1 MQETT
6 YFRGLR
12 DTSYSLSLKK
22 VEERI
27 STGIPGLDP
36 LIEGGL
42 QRGDFVLLLG
52 GIGSGKT
59 IFSTQ
64 FVYNAAKNLN
74 EPAVFATFEEDI
86 KSLKRNMMNFGMDLS
101 ALESQKKL
109 KLIDLDVLEGRGLS
123 SNIQVL
129 LEALDEVKGKRLV
142 VDSLTAFLAGTGEKF
157 DYTFMM
163 HLIYKT
169 LKREGITTLMTASR
183 QFSKVQET
191 GVEEFVADGIFQLET
206 YVSAAM
212 ETKIRFLVK
221 KLRGTE
227 NDRKY
232 HSLAFTPNGIS
243 ILAFSD

>member
-1 MQETT
+1 
-6 YFRGLR
+6 
-12 DTSYSLSLKK
+12 LSSKK
-22 VEERI
+22 TEERVP
-27 STGIPGLDP
+27 TGIQGLDP

-42 QRGDFVLLLG
+42 LRGDFVLLLG
-52 GIGSGKT
+52 GMGTGKT
-59 IFSTQ
+59 IFSSQ
-64 FVYNAAKNLN
+64 FVCNSTLKSS

-86 KSLKRNMMNFGMDLS
+86 KSLKRNMLNFGMDLS
-101 ALESQKKL
+101 ALEAQKKL

-129 LEALDEVKGKRLV
+129 LEALDEVKGRRLV

-183 QFSKVQET
+183 QISGTQET
-191 GVEEFVADGIFQLET
+191 GVEEFVADGIFQLES
-206 YVSAAM
+206 YQSEAM
-212 ETKIRFLVK
+212 EMKTRFLVR

-227 NDRKY
+227 HDRKY
-232 HSLAFTPNGIS
+232 HSVAFTPSGLS
-243 ILAFSD
+243 ILSFSG

>member
-1 MQETT
+1 
-6 YFRGLR
+6 L
-12 DTSYSLSLKK
+12 SYKRT
-22 VEERI
+22 EERVP
-27 STGIPGLDP
+27 TGIPGLDP

-42 QRGDFVLLLG
+42 QRGDFILLLG
-52 GIGSGKT
+52 GIGTGKT
-59 IFSTQ
+59 IFSSQ
-64 FVYNAAKNLN
+64 FVYNAARNLN

-86 KSLKRNMMNFGMDLS
+86 RSLKRNMLNFGMDLG
-101 ALESQKKL
+101 ALEAQKRL
-109 KLIDLDVLEGRGLS
+109 RLIDLDVLEGRGLS

-129 LEALDEVKGKRLV
+129 LEALDEIKGKRLV

-183 QFSKVQET
+183 QTSKVQET
-191 GVEEFVADGIFQLET
+191 GVEEFVADGIFQLES
-206 YVSAAM
+206 YISEAM
-212 ETKIRFLVK
+212 ESKIRFLVK

-232 HSLAFTPNGIS
+232 HSIAFTPNGIS
-243 ILAFSD
+243 ILAFSG

>member
-1 MQETT
+1 M
-6 YFRGLR
+6 FFI
-12 DTSYSLSLKK
+12 LSSRKTGDR
-22 VEERI
+22 VP
-27 STGIPGLDP
+27 TGIQGLDP

-42 QRGDFVLLLG
+42 LRGDFVLLLG
-52 GIGSGKT
+52 GMGTGKT
-59 IFSTQ
+59 IFSSQ
-64 FVYNAAKNLN
+64 FVYNAATKSS

-86 KSLKRNMMNFGMDLS
+86 KSLKRNMLNFGMDLS
-101 ALESQKKL
+101 ALEASKKL

-129 LEALDEVKGKRLV
+129 LEALDEIKGRRLV

-191 GVEEFVADGIFQLET
+191 GVEEFVADGIFQLESYLT
-206 YVSAAM
+206 DAM
-212 ETKIRFLVK
+212 EMKTRFLVK

-227 NDRKY
+227 HDRKY
-232 HSLAFTPNGIS
+232 HSIAFTPNGLAV
-243 ILAFSD
+243 LAFSG

>member
-1 MQETT
+1 M
-6 YFRGLR
+6 
-12 DTSYSLSLKK
+12 K
-22 VEERI
+22 VEERVP
-27 STGIPGLDP
+27 TGIPGLDS

-42 QRGDFVLLLG
+42 HRGDFVLLLG
-52 GIGSGKT
+52 GIGTGKT
-59 IFSTQ
+59 IFSSQ
-64 FVYNAAKNLN
+64 FVYNAVTSLK
-74 EPAVFATFEEDI
+74 EPAVFATFEEDV
-86 KSLKRNMMNFGMDLS
+86 KSLKRNMLEFGMDLS
-101 ALESQKKL
+101 SLEAQKKL

-129 LEALDEVKGKRLV
+129 LEALDEIKGKRLV

-183 QFSKVQET
+183 QLSKIQQT
-191 GVEEFVADGIFQLET
+191 GVEEFVADGIFQLES
-206 YVSAAM
+206 YVTESM
-212 ETKIRFLVK
+212 DMKIRFLIK

-227 NDRKY
+227 HDRKY

-243 ILAFSD
+243 ILAFSG

>member
-64 FVYNAAKNLN
+64 FLYNADKNLN

-142 VDSLTAFLAGTGEKF
+142 VDSVTDLLAGRGENF
-157 DYTFMM
+157 DYTFLI
-163 HLIYKT
+163 HLIYNT
-169 LKREGITTLMTASR
+169 VNREGITTLMTASR

-243 ILAFSD
+243 ILAFSE